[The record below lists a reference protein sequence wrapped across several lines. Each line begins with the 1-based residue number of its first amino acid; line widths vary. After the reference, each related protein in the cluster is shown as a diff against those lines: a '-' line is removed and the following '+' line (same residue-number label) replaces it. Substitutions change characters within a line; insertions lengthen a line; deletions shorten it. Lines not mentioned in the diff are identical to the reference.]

1 MNDLKEGLIKR
12 IEELKVFKT
21 GDFTLAS
28 GAKSN
33 FYIDG
38 RVITL
43 DPIGSEMISKII
55 VNNLGK
61 DITAIG
67 GPATAAIPIVSSL
80 VLVSNMLFGR
90 QLKGFYVRPSIKSH
104 GLSNSIEGSVGR
116 KDKVAIV
123 DDTITSGASL
133 INSIKEVEK
142 LGCEVIQTFAV
153 FDRGEGGVEK
163 LEDAGYKN
171 HSIFKYDYK
180 GNRLI

>member
-43 DPIGSEMISKII
+43 DPVGSEMISKII
-55 VNNLGK
+55 VNNLSK
-61 DITAIG
+61 DITAVG

-80 VLVSNMLFGR
+80 VLVSNMLFD
-90 QLKGFYVRPSIKSH
+90 LLLFHKIY
-104 GLSNSIEGSVGR
+104 N
-116 KDKVAIV
+116 
-123 DDTITSGASL
+123 
-133 INSIKEVEK
+133 
-142 LGCEVIQTFAV
+142 
-153 FDRGEGGVEK
+153 
-163 LEDAGYKN
+163 
-171 HSIFKYDYK
+171 
-180 GNRLI
+180 